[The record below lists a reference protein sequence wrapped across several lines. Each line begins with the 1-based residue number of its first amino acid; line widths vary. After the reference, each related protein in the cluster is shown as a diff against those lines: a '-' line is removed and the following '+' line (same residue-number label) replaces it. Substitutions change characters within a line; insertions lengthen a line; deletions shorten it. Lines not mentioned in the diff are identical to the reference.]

1 MKDKIKDF
9 LGAIDFQGV
18 FVLVVLIVV
27 IIVNILPVCFHNT
40 YTATVTDKG
49 VKRYD
54 GSDKYLIYTDIGTF
68 ENTDQWLCGK
78 FDSSDIYGRI
88 EVGKTYEFDVVG
100 LRVPFFSWYENII
113 KIRSVDNE

>member
-9 LGAIDFQGV
+9 FGAIGFQGV
-18 FVLVVLIVV
+18 FFLVALIIV

-40 YTATVTDKG
+40 YTATVTDKS
-49 VKRYD
+49 VKRYN

-78 FDSSDIYGRI
+78 FNSSDIYGRI
-88 EVGKTYEFDVVG
+88 EVGATYEFDTIG
-100 LRVPFFSWYENII
+100 IRVTFFSWYENII
-113 KIRSVDNE
+113 AVRGVDNE

>member
-1 MKDKIKDF
+1 MKDKIKNF
-9 LGAIDFQGV
+9 FEAIGVQGIII
-18 FVLVVLIVV
+18 LVA
-27 IIVNILPVCFHNT
+27 IIIIILSAILPVCFHNT

-78 FDSSDIYGRI
+78 FNSSDIYGRI
-88 EVGKTYEFDVVG
+88 EVGATYEFDTIG
-100 LRVPFFSWYENII
+100 IRAPFFSWYENII
-113 KIRSVDNE
+113 AVRGVDNE